1 MKLRLTLAA
10 FAVAALPALGQAQH
24 QGHGTMSGSDQAYMD
39 VHRKMMGTMQ
49 IQPTGNSDR
58 DFAAMMIPHHQG
70 AIDMARVQLQHGKD
84 PQLRQMA
91 QEIIGAQ
98 EREIA
103 ILKEWLAQHPK

>member
-49 IQPTGNSDR
+49 MQPTGNSDR
-58 DFAAMMIPHHQG
+58 DFATMMIPHHQG

-84 PQLRQMA
+84 PELLRLA
-91 QEIIGAQ
+91 QKIIDDQ

-103 ILKEWLAQHPK
+103 QLRAWQQKSR

>member
-1 MKLRLTLAA
+1 MRLLLTVAA
-10 FAVAALPALGQAQH
+10 AAAAALPILAQAQH

-49 IQPTGNSDR
+49 MQPTGNSDR
-58 DFAAMMIPHHQG
+58 DFATMMIPHHQG

-84 PQLRQMA
+84 PELLRLA
-91 QEIIGAQ
+91 QKIIDDQ

-103 ILKEWLAQHPK
+103 QLRAWQQKSR